1 MGTDAGGDG
10 KPEFSFII
18 HPSEHGENEKHY
30 ELEADSHERE
40 ALARR
45 FDFLDIEFF
54 RPLLSFKRLRG
65 SGAYRLSGQVRAR
78 VTQRCVV
85 TLDPVISDVDSR
97 FDVLFHTEFQGDRHD
112 MALEEEIELLENDS
126 LDLGEIAAEEL
137 VIALD
142 PYPRGQDVELTE
154 FLPEPDQMV
163 ERKHPFAALA
173 AIKGKK

>member
-1 MGTDAGGDG
+1 MGTDAAAGG
-10 KPEFSFII
+10 KQEFSFII
-18 HPSEHGENEKHY
+18 HPSEHGENEKIY

-45 FDFLDIEFF
+45 FNLVDIEYF
-54 RPLLSFKRLRG
+54 RPRLSFKRLRG
-65 SGAYRLSGQVRAR
+65 SGSYRLYGQVHAR

-85 TLDPVISDVDSR
+85 TLEPVTSDVDGG
-97 FDVLFHTEFQGDRHD
+97 FEVLFRADFQGDRHD
-112 MALEEEIELLENDS
+112 MMVDEEVEPLDGDT

-137 VIALD
+137 VMALD

-154 FLPEPDQMV
+154 FHPETDQTMG
-163 ERKHPFAALA
+163 RKHPFAALA